1 MPAATA
7 RAAHSSLTADP
18 EEPPLRKLYRSA
30 DGRMLGGVARGLAG
44 HLGLPVAWVRLV
56 FLGLFFSDGFGA
68 LLYAV
73 FWIVVPLG
81 VGGIG
86 EGHGARSVFETA
98 ADGRRRLR
106 KPDPGQ
112 VFALVALLVGAV
124 VFVVNVDMGSEAD
137 RYIWPTLLIGAGS
150 VLVWR
155 QADNARRARWME
167 VGRSRRLL
175 QLARAL
181 AGVALVGLGLA
192 VFMVV
197 RGSAAQLGNVLTA
210 AIAVLT
216 GIALLAGPYLV
227 RMVQDLSE
235 ERLMRIRAQE
245 RAEVAAHVHD
255 SVLHTLTLIQRNADD
270 GGEVRRLARA
280 QERELRN
287 WLYNPEGTGKDED
300 DEPETLAEAVKRSA
314 AEVEDKHG
322 VPLEV
327 VVVGDCPLD
336 DKLGAQM
343 QAAREAMVNAAKY
356 GGEGGAVQVFAE
368 VEGRTVFVSVRD
380 RGPGSTWTRFPPTG
394 WAYENQSSAGCS
406 ATAALPGCVR
416 CPAGAPRSSWRWKG
430 RANDREHRSH
440 RGPERRV
447 RVVLVDDHRMFRT
460 GVQAEIGRTE
470 ETGVEVVGEA
480 ADVDQAVTVITA
492 TRPEVVLLDV
502 HLPGGGGVEVLRR
515 CAPLMGAA
523 DDPVRFLALSVSDAA
538 EDVIG
543 VIRGGARGYVTKT
556 ITGTDLVDSIFRVQ
570 EGDAVFSPRLAGFVL
585 DAFASTDA
593 PPVDEDMDRL
603 TQREREVLRLIAR
616 GYAYKEI
623 AKQLFISVKTVESHV
638 SAVLRKLQL
647 SNRHELT
654 RWATARRLV

>member
-1 MPAATA
+1 MPSPARTCDDRVMPAATT
-7 RAAHSSLTADP
+7 RAASSRTTDP

-30 DGRMLGGVARGLAG
+30 DGRLLGGVARGLAG
-44 HLGLPVAWVRLV
+44 HLGLPVVWVRFV
-56 FLGLFFSDGFGA
+56 FLGLFFADGLGA

-81 VGGIG
+81 VGGV
-86 EGHGARSVFETA
+86 ETPSSVFVTA
-98 ADGRRRLR
+98 PDGSRRLR
-106 KPDPGQ
+106 KPDRGQ
-112 VFALVALLVGAV
+112 VFALIALVFGAMIFVG
-124 VFVVNVDMGSEAD
+124 NVDMGSGAN

-167 VGRSRRLL
+167 VGSRRRVLH
-175 QLARAL
+175 LARGL

-197 RGSAAQLGNVLTA
+197 RGSAAQLGNVMTA

-227 RMVQDLSE
+227 RMTQDLSE

-270 GGEVRRLARA
+270 VGEVRRLARA

-300 DEPETLAEAVKRSA
+300 DEPGTLAEAVKRAA

-336 DKLGAQM
+336 EKLTAQM

-356 GGEGGAVQVFAE
+356 GGEGGAVQVYAE

-380 RGPGSTWTRFPPTG
+380 RGPGFDLDSV
-394 WAYENQSSAGCS
+394 
-406 ATAALPGCVR
+406 PGDRMGVR
-416 CPAGAPRSSWRWKG
+416 ESI
-430 RANDREHRSH
+430 
-440 RGPERRV
+440 
-447 RVVLVDDHRMFRT
+447 
-460 GVQAEIGRTE
+460 IGRMQRN
-470 ETGVEVVGEA
+470 GG
-480 ADVDQAVTVITA
+480 TA
-492 TRPEVVLLDV
+492 RLRSV
-502 HLPGGGGVEVLRR
+502 PGGGTEVELEMER
-515 CAPLMGAA
+515 AS
-523 DDPVRFLALSVSDAA
+523 DD
-538 EDVIG
+538 
-543 VIRGGARGYVTKT
+543 
-556 ITGTDLVDSIFRVQ
+556 
-570 EGDAVFSPRLAGFVL
+570 GD
-585 DAFASTDA
+585 
-593 PPVDEDMDRL
+593 
-603 TQREREVLRLIAR
+603 
-616 GYAYKEI
+616 
-623 AKQLFISVKTVESHV
+623 H
-638 SAVLRKLQL
+638 
-647 SNRHELT
+647 
-654 RWATARRLV
+654 